1 MPVPGSI
8 NDLSTT
14 EASNNPPG
22 GESVFPLLDNYLRF
36 FAACIATLRDLV
48 TTKLDT
54 SATTV
59 YTRTLLDDAD
69 APTARATLSAVGT
82 GDAASDA
89 DAKTGTST
97 TKFVTPA
104 SLQAAKIIQSG
115 TVATT
120 SGTAHQ
126 FTGIPAFAK
135 RITLTLSGVSTNGTA
150 LPIVQIGSTTFDVSG
165 YSGSYSDGTVTAFS
179 SGFRCG
185 GALASNVHY
194 ATVTLTNMGGNLW
207 ACSVNGSFAAAG
219 TYAANGSKA
228 LSGVLDRVRLT
239 TDNGTDTFDA
249 GTLTVHYE

>member
-14 EASNNPPG
+14 AASNYPAG
-22 GESVFPLLDNYLRF
+22 GESVFPNLDDYFRAHASFIAYLR
-36 FAACIATLRDLV
+36 DN
-48 TTKLDT
+48 KLDASVV
-54 SATTV
+54 SAFMLTV
-59 YTRTLLDDAD
+59 LNDAD
-69 APTARATLSAVGT
+69 APTARATLAAVGT

-120 SGTAHQ
+120 SGTAHT
-126 FTGIPAFAK
+126 FTGIPAFVK
-135 RITLTLSGVSTNGTA
+135 RVTLTLSGVSTSGSA
-150 LPIVQIGSTTFDVSG
+150 RPIVQIGSTTFDVSG
-165 YSGSYSDGTVTAFS
+165 YSGSYSDGTITAFS
-179 SGFRCG
+179 AGFICG
-185 GALASNVHY
+185 GALASNVQTCTINLVH
-194 ATVTLTNMGGNLW
+194 MGGNLW
-207 ACSVNGSFAAAG
+207 SCSLTGSFIGAGIYWAA
-219 TYAANGSKA
+219 GSKA